1 MRYNTGMKD
10 KRYWFRRRRM
20 GFGWSPKTWEGW
32 AATAGFVLIQAAVP
46 KIIERRG
53 GADTPTTRKIRFG
66 MAAAFT
72 ALVIATGEP
81 LW

>member
-1 MRYNTGMKD
+1 MSTR
-10 KRYWFRRRRM
+10 RYWFRRRRI

-32 AATAGFVLIQAAVP
+32 AATGSFVMLQAAIP
-46 KIIERRG
+46 RIMGRG
-53 GADTPTTRKIRFG
+53 PGHRSTAGKVRLG